1 MQNPSQG
8 SGRKLTAHSK
18 GSKRQFNDRTVGRV
32 KGTNRVPPSRSLIGE
47 IQLEARGARQVMP
60 SLEVLSVKE
69 QRKAERVG
77 GRVGE

>member
-1 MQNPSQG
+1 M
-8 SGRKLTAHSK
+8 
-18 GSKRQFNDRTVGRV
+18 GRV
-32 KGTNRVPPSRSLIGE
+32 KGTNRLPPSRSLIGE
-47 IQLEARGARQVMP
+47 IQLEARGAGQVMP